1 MSKRADK
8 RIYFDPPINSV
19 VMTNDRSTEVLISDI
34 SCTGLGFRSK
44 VQFKKGDKLLIDLQ
58 LGDNLELQHTIKA
71 TVRHEY
77 GIKENGLYAYGVK
90 FFRIASWYERN
101 LIHCFVYSEKTNDS

>member
-1 MSKRADK
+1 
-8 RIYFDPPINSV
+8 
-19 VMTNDRSTEVLISDI
+19 
-34 SCTGLGFRSK
+34 